1 MSFTQMGYPSAM
13 ATEGNPLAG
22 DYDPYVHGAN
32 DTMNV
37 DDEYGF
43 FSLDVSLV
51 LNLVCSVVDISSTW
65 HDFLSWPLHLP

>member
-22 DYDPYVHGAN
+22 DFDPYVHGVY

-37 DDEYGF
+37 DDKYGI
-43 FSLDVSLV
+43 FSLDVSLAV
-51 LNLVCSVVDISSTW
+51 NLVWSVVDISSTW
-65 HDFLSWPLHLP
+65 HDSLSWPLHLP